1 MTRIIGIVNLKG
13 GVGKTTTCV
22 NLGAA
27 LALKKFKVLL
37 VDLDPQKSLST
48 WAGVEEWPSAG
59 EVLTGEIEIGRAIV
73 RWPRTDCWVLPAGR
87 DLRAKAEEL
96 ANLPSREYL
105 LKNKLETLADYDFI
119 LIDSAPSY
127 ELLTINA
134 ICAST
139 EIIVPLQTEILALE
153 STIPFFETLGEIK
166 NKFHPRLKIAGIL
179 PSMFDARTNLSKAI
193 LDQMKSSEHL
203 GPLMFK
209 TCIRKNIRL
218 AETPAQG
225 FAITRY
231 STSFGAQDY
240 RNLANELLNGK
251 NPHNGLS
258 EKENQEKM
266 AKIQSTV
273 LIPSTGKNGHAK
285 TEPAIDDITIEI
297 VSEEIS
303 DN

>member
-1 MTRIIGIVNLKG
+1 MTRTIGIVNLKG

-27 LALKKFKVLL
+27 LTLKGARVLL
-37 VDLDPQKSLST
+37 IDLDPQKSLST
-48 WAGVEEWPSAG
+48 WAGVEEWPSIGEVLAG
-59 EVLTGEIEIGRAIV
+59 EVQIERAIV
-73 RWPRTDCWVLPAGR
+73 RWERTDCWVLPAGR
-87 DLRAKAEEL
+87 DLRAKADQL
-96 ANLPSREYL
+96 INTDRREYL
-105 LKNKLETLADYDFI
+105 LKDKLTGVDNFDFI

-166 NKFHPRLKIAGIL
+166 SKFHPRLKIAGIL

-193 LDQMKSSEHL
+193 LDQMRSSEHL

-209 TCIRKNIRL
+209 TYIRKNIRL

-225 FAITRY
+225 VAIMRY
-231 STSFGAQDY
+231 STSFGAEDY
-240 RNLANELLNGK
+240 RNLAEELANGWK
-251 NPHNGLS
+251 PPTEGGQSINP
-258 EKENQEKM
+258 Q
-266 AKIQSTV
+266 TV
-273 LIPSTGKNGHAK
+273 LAVDC
-285 TEPAIDDITIEI
+285 DDHSVQTKLAENNVVNENDIAPP
-297 VSEEIS
+297 VSANES
-303 DN
+303 LGQL

>member
-13 GVGKTTTCV
+13 GVGKTTTSV

-27 LALKKFKVLL
+27 LALKGLKVLL

-48 WAGVEEWPSAG
+48 WAGVEEWPSVG
-59 EVLTGEIEIGRAIV
+59 EVLTGEIEITRAIV
-73 RWPRTDCWVLPAGR
+73 RWNRVDCWVLPAGM
-87 DLRAKAEEL
+87 DLRAKADTL
-96 ANLPSREYL
+96 LNFPSREYL
-105 LKNKLETLADYDFI
+105 LRGKLETVTDYDFI

-139 EIIVPLQTEILALE
+139 ELIVPLQTEILALE

-166 NKFHPRLKIAGIL
+166 SKFHPHLKIAGIL

-209 TCIRKNIRL
+209 TFIRKNIRL

-231 STSFGAQDY
+231 STSFGAEDY
-240 RNLANELLNGK
+240 RNLADELLNCK
-251 NPHNGLS
+251 KPDSSPS
-258 EKENQEKM
+258 EKENLEKM
-266 AKIQSTV
+266 ARIQATV
-273 LIPSTGKNGHAK
+273 LIPPNHNINPLATQNFRK
-285 TEPAIDDITIEI
+285 DISREI
-297 VSEEIS
+297 VSEEIG

>member
-1 MTRIIGIVNLKG
+1 MTRVIGIVNLKG

-27 LALKKFKVLL
+27 IAMRGARVLL
-37 VDLDPQKSLST
+37 IDLDPQKSLST
-48 WAGVEEWPSAG
+48 WAGVEDWPSVG
-59 EVLTGEIEIGRAIV
+59 EVLNDEVLMERAIV
-73 RWPRTDCWVLPAGR
+73 RWERTDCWVLPAGQ
-87 DLRAKAEEL
+87 DLRVKADTLINRE
-96 ANLPSREYL
+96 NREYL
-105 LKNKLETLADYDFI
+105 LRDKLERLTGFDFV

-166 NKFHPRLKIAGIL
+166 SKFHPKLKIAGIL

-193 LDQMKSSEHL
+193 LDQMRSSQHL

-209 TCIRKNIRL
+209 TYIRKNIRL

-225 FAITRY
+225 VAIMRY
-231 STSFGAQDY
+231 STSNGAEDY
-240 RNLANELLNGK
+240 RNLANELLNGWK
-251 NPHNGLS
+251 PTL
-258 EKENQEKM
+258 K
-266 AKIQSTV
+266 
-273 LIPSTGKNGHAK
+273 
-285 TEPAIDDITIEI
+285 
-297 VSEEIS
+297 EEIAKS
-303 DN
+303 ETDVPADNIGAPIIIDPIGMFDGDSAGISVK

>member
-1 MTRIIGIVNLKG
+1 MTRVIGIVNLKG

-27 LALKKFKVLL
+27 ISLRGARVLL
-37 VDLDPQKSLST
+37 IDLDPQKSLST
-48 WAGVEEWPSAG
+48 WAGVDDWPSVG
-59 EVLTGEIEIGRAIV
+59 EVLNDEVLLERAIV
-73 RWPRTDCWVLPAGR
+73 RWDRANCWVLPAGH
-87 DLRAKAEEL
+87 DLRVKADLLINRER
-96 ANLPSREYL
+96 REYL
-105 LKNKLETLADYDFI
+105 LRDKLDRLAGFDFV

-166 NKFHPRLKIAGIL
+166 SKFHPKLKIAGIL

-193 LDQMKSSEHL
+193 LDQMRSSQHL

-209 TCIRKNIRL
+209 TFVRKNIRL

-225 FAITRY
+225 VAITKY
-231 STSFGAQDY
+231 ASSNGAEDY
-240 RNLANELLNGK
+240 RNLANELLNGWK
-251 NPHNGLS
+251 PAVNGKSDELVS
-258 EKENQEKM
+258 NQVGGME
-266 AKIQSTV
+266 TNEV
-273 LIPSTGKNGHAK
+273 LGTLPVD
-285 TEPAIDDITIEI
+285 PIEMLDGDSAG
-297 VSEEIS
+297 VSVK
-303 DN
+303 

>member
-1 MTRIIGIVNLKG
+1 MTRVIGIVNLKG

-27 LALKKFKVLL
+27 IALRGARVLL
-37 VDLDPQKSLST
+37 IDLDPQKSLST
-48 WAGVEEWPSAG
+48 WAGVEEWPSVG
-59 EVLTGEIEIGRAIV
+59 EVLNDEVLLERAIV
-73 RWPRTDCWVLPAGR
+73 RWERAKCWVLPAGQ
-87 DLRAKAEEL
+87 DLRVKAGL
-96 ANLPSREYL
+96 FANRENREYL
-105 LKNKLETLADYDFI
+105 LKDKLDRLTGFDFV

-166 NKFHPRLKIAGIL
+166 SKYHPKLKIAGIL

-193 LDQMKSSEHL
+193 LDQMRSSQHL

-209 TCIRKNIRL
+209 TYIRKNIRL

-225 FAITRY
+225 VAIMRY
-231 STSFGAQDY
+231 STSNGAEDY
-240 RNLANELLNGK
+240 RSLADELLNGWEPTSNKGGQADCTDK
-251 NPHNGLS
+251 N
-258 EKENQEKM
+258 E
-266 AKIQSTV
+266 STD
-273 LIPSTGKNGHAK
+273 
-285 TEPAIDDITIEI
+285 EPADGIINQP
-297 VSEEIS
+297 
-303 DN
+303 DNDNTEVAVNN

>member
-1 MTRIIGIVNLKG
+1 MTRVIGIVNLKG

-27 LALKKFKVLL
+27 IAMRGARVLL
-37 VDLDPQKSLST
+37 IDLDPQKSLST
-48 WAGVEEWPSAG
+48 WAGVEDWPSVG
-59 EVLTGEIEIGRAIV
+59 EVLNDEVLMERAIV
-73 RWPRTDCWVLPAGR
+73 RWERTDCWVLPAGQ
-87 DLRAKAEEL
+87 DLRVKADTLINRE
-96 ANLPSREYL
+96 NREYL
-105 LKNKLETLADYDFI
+105 LRDKLERLTGFDFV

-166 NKFHPRLKIAGIL
+166 SKFHPKLKIAGIL

-193 LDQMKSSEHL
+193 LDQMRSSQHL

-209 TCIRKNIRL
+209 TYIRKNIRL

-225 FAITRY
+225 VAIMRY
-231 STSFGAQDY
+231 STSNGAEDY
-240 RNLANELLNGK
+240 RNLANELLNGWK
-251 NPHNGLS
+251 PTP
-258 EKENQEKM
+258 K
-266 AKIQSTV
+266 
-273 LIPSTGKNGHAK
+273 
-285 TEPAIDDITIEI
+285 
-297 VSEEIS
+297 EEIAKS
-303 DN
+303 ETDVPADNIGAPIIIDPIGMFDGDSAGISVK

>member
-1 MTRIIGIVNLKG
+1 MMTRIIGIVNLKG

-27 LALKKFKVLL
+27 IALRGARVLL
-37 VDLDPQKSLST
+37 IDLDPQKSLST
-48 WAGVEEWPSAG
+48 WAGVDDWPSVG
-59 EVLTGEIEIGRAIV
+59 EVLNDEALIERAIV
-73 RWPRTDCWVLPAGR
+73 RWDRTNCWVLPAGH
-87 DLRAKAEEL
+87 DLRVKADQL
-96 ANLPSREYL
+96 INRDRREYL
-105 LKNKLETLADYDFI
+105 LKDKLDRLVGFDFV

-166 NKFHPRLKIAGIL
+166 SKFHPKLKIAGIL

-193 LDQMKSSEHL
+193 LDQMRSSQHL

-209 TCIRKNIRL
+209 TYVRKNIRL

-225 FAITRY
+225 VAITKY
-231 STSFGAQDY
+231 ATSNGAEDY
-240 RNLANELLNGK
+240 RNLAKELLNGWKPTPPENIEISGHSGQILK
-251 NPHNGLS
+251 NDT
-258 EKENQEKM
+258 QTMM
-266 AKIQSTV
+266 AKLPVDSINLSDGDNALVTV
-273 LIPSTGKNGHAK
+273 N
-285 TEPAIDDITIEI
+285 
-297 VSEEIS
+297 
-303 DN
+303 